1 MADYTAIYEAG
12 NALVELFRRNMTPE
26 PINKPELIGLASP
39 YEPEDLQLTVH
50 LVHAEDASSG
60 AASGYV
66 QESVKVQR
74 RAPLPLKL
82 TYLITAHSKAPVQNR
97 EGDEQ
102 RIMGRVLQVLRDNT
116 QLTADMLIG
125 SLAKHEAKLNVSMSK
140 ANFEQMTKFW
150 THSAKPY
157 KLSVMCQ
164 VSSVQIDSNKTRTVG
179 RVKDVKITLDE
190 TPVRRKEPDEN
201 E

>member
-1 MADYTAIYEAG
+1 MADYTAVYEAG
-12 NALVELFRRNMTPE
+12 SALVELFRRTMTPE
-26 PINKPELIGLASP
+26 PIRKPELIGLASP

-50 LVHAEDASSG
+50 LVHMEDASSG

-66 QESVKVQR
+66 QESVNVQR
-74 RAPLPLKL
+74 RAPLPVKL

-97 EGDEQ
+97 AADEQ

-116 QLTADMLIG
+116 QLSGDMLSG
-125 SLAKHEAKLNVSMSK
+125 SLFKHESRLNITLSK

-150 THSAKPY
+150 VSSAKPY
-157 KLSVMCQ
+157 KLSAACQ
-164 VSSVQIDSNKTRTVG
+164 VTPVNIDSNLIRTVG
-179 RVKDVKITLDE
+179 RVKDIRITLDE
-190 TPVRRKEPDEN
+190 TPVRREEAQ